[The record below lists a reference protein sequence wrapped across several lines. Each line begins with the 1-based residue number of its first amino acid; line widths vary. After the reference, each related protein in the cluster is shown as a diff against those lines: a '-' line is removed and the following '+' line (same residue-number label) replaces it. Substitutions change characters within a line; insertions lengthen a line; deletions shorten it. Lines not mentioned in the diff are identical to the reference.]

1 MGQEAFRLRRTFQI
15 VGRKPRKVQCCK
27 EGKKPIEKGKD

>member
-15 VGRKPRKVQCCK
+15 VGRKPRKGSVAKK
-27 EGKKPIEKGKD
+27 ERNQLKKGKD